1 MKKLFAIL
9 ATCFLA
15 IGLFAESYFSPQLG
29 LGFYHLS
36 SGKKNVSTEYG
47 PVEAEIT
54 CNQMSINGGLLATEN
69 LFAFENT
76 YDFSFPLTSKFILDG
91 LDAEKELESLDPA
104 INVNYKWNNFTLSSY
119 IGIGIAPVVNNN
131 IVLSLTGGITG
142 GLKFNTIKLELSGY
156 DNGTYATDYNEQN
169 FFHTYLGI
177 ASRLNL
183 NILFGNFGI
192 NLFGFAEK
200 ELLQLK
206 WTDGINLGYS
216 PFYKLGG
223 GASFV
228 IRLE

>member
-15 IGLFAESYFSPQLG
+15 IGLFAESYFNPQLG

-36 SGKKNVSTEYG
+36 SGKKTVSTDYG
-47 PVEAEIT
+47 NVEGETT
-54 CNQMSINGGLLATEN
+54 CTQMSINGGLLAAEN

-76 YDFSFPLTSKFILDG
+76 YDFSFPLSSKLILDG
-91 LDAEKELESLDPA
+91 LDFEKELESLDPA
-104 INVNYKWNNFTLSSY
+104 INANYKWNNFTLSSY

-131 IVLSLTGGITG
+131 IVLSITGGITG
-142 GLKFNTIKLELSGY
+142 GLKFDTIKIEISKY
-156 DNGTYATDYNEQN
+156 DNGSYNEQN
-169 FFHTYLGI
+169 YFHTYLGI

-206 WTDGINLGYS
+206 WTDGIKLGYS
-216 PFYKLGG
+216 TFYKLGG
-223 GASFV
+223 GASF
-228 IRLE
+228 IIQLE